1 MMHLSRLKRAV
12 IASDAAVLSEP
23 LKPKR
28 VCSNEPKAVDVER
41 TWLAEVTV
49 FRDSP

>member
-12 IASDAAVLSEP
+12 LASDASVLSET

-28 VCSNEPKAVDVER
+28 VCSNEPSAVE
-41 TWLAEVTV
+41 
-49 FRDSP
+49 